1 VAPPDS
7 DSVRAVRLEVLG
19 KSPAW
24 TDAGGACSG
33 YLVREGA
40 TTLLL
45 DCGNGVFGKLRAR
58 CDPFAVDAVLLTHLH
73 ADHVVDV
80 LPFAYALRYAPRDP
94 LGSGRARPSLY
105 VPPGAHA
112 RLRSMVGWWGPED
125 LLDAAFD
132 VHEYDPA
139 GELAVGDLALRFC
152 AVPHYVPTWAVE
164 LRATSSAAARLVY
177 GADCAP
183 NDALVD
189 FARDADLLL
198 VEATLTEPET
208 DGERGHLTA
217 AEAGA
222 IAARAGAGQVVVT
235 HYSDLLDA
243 GRVREDA
250 ARALGR
256 EPELAVEGAAYEV

>member
-1 VAPPDS
+1 
-7 DSVRAVRLEVLG
+7 VRLEVLG

-40 TTLLL
+40 TALLL
-45 DCGNGVFGKLRAR
+45 DCGNGVFGKLRSR
-58 CDPFAVDAVLLTHLH
+58 FDPFAVDAVLLTHLH
-73 ADHVVDV
+73 ADHVVDI
-80 LPFAYALRYAPRDP
+80 LPFAYALRYAPRGP
-94 LGSGRARPSLY
+94 IASRSARPALY

-132 VHEYDPA
+132 VREYDPA
-139 GELAVGDLALRFC
+139 AELAVGELALRFC

-164 LRATSSAAARLVY
+164 FRAGAGRRLVY

-189 FARDADLLL
+189 FAGDADLLL
-198 VEATLTEPET
+198 VEATLTEPEA
-208 DGERGHLTA
+208 DVERGHLTA
-217 AEAGA
+217 EEAGA
-222 IAARAGAGQVVVT
+222 IAARAGAREVVVT
-235 HYSDLLDA
+235 HYSDLLDDR
-243 GRVREDA
+243 RVREDV

-256 EPELAVEGAAYEV
+256 EPKLAVEGAAYEV

>member
-1 VAPPDS
+1 
-7 DSVRAVRLEVLG
+7 VRLEVLG

-40 TTLLL
+40 TALLL

-58 CDPFAVDAVLLTHLH
+58 FDASAVDAVLLTHLH
-73 ADHVVDV
+73 ADHVVDI
-80 LPFAYALRYAPRDP
+80 LPFAYALRYAPREP
-94 LGSGRARPSLY
+94 TGSRPARPGLY

-139 GELAVGDLALRFC
+139 GELGVGELALRFC

-164 LRATSSAAARLVY
+164 LGAGAGRRLVY

-183 NDALVD
+183 NEALVH

-217 AEAGA
+217 AEAGS
-222 IAARAGAGQVVVT
+222 IAARAGAREVVVT
-235 HYSDLLDA
+235 HYSDLLDP

-256 EPELAVEGAAYEV
+256 APQLAFEGAAYEV